1 LDRQLMTT
9 ERISTA
15 ALNAIERALAVLG
28 AGGLVVMPTDT
39 VYGVGCLAFNSEAV
53 ARLYLVKGRP
63 DDKPI
68 PVLLGSADELDR
80 VVIEVPQPMRHLA
93 QTFWPGPLT
102 LILPRHPSLPQAI
115 GPGATV
121 GVRVPAHRL
130 AQRLLSA
137 AGPMAVT
144 SANLSGEPPAR
155 SAGEA
160 ETALAGR
167 VDLILDDGPSPGGQP
182 STVVDGT
189 TDPVTILRHGPISE
203 ADLIQSMS

>member
-1 LDRQLMTT
+1 MKTD
-9 ERISTA
+9 RISTA
-15 ALNAIERALAVLG
+15 APEAIERALVVLR

-63 DDKPI
+63 EDKPI
-68 PVLLGSADELDR
+68 PVLLGSADELDK
-80 VVIEVPQPMRHLA
+80 VVVEIAQPIRHLA
-93 QTFWPGPLT
+93 EDFWPGPLT
-102 LILPRHPSLPQAI
+102 MILPRHPSLPQEI

-144 SANLSGEPPAR
+144 SANLSGKPPAR
-155 SAGEA
+155 SADEA
-160 ETALAGR
+160 EAALAGR

-189 TDPVTILRHGPISE
+189 TDPMIIVRHGPITES
-203 ADLIQSMS
+203 DLARKMS

>member
-1 LDRQLMTT
+1 MNT

-15 ALNAIERALAVLG
+15 AEHAMERALAVLS

-63 DDKPI
+63 ENKPI
-68 PVLLGSADELDR
+68 PVLLSSAVELDS
-80 VVIEVPQPMRHLA
+80 VAIEVPQPMRRLA
-93 QTFWPGPLT
+93 ETFWPGPLT
-102 LILPRHPSLPQAI
+102 LILPRRPSLPQAI
-115 GPGATV
+115 GPGDTV

-155 SAGEA
+155 SADEA
-160 ETALAGR
+160 EMALAGR

-189 TDPVTILRHGPISE
+189 TDPMTIVREGPISQ
-203 ADLIQSMS
+203 AALGRSMS

>member
-1 LDRQLMTT
+1 MTGT
-9 ERISTA
+9 ERISTTA
-15 ALNAIERALAVLG
+15 PEAIERALGVLE

-63 DDKPI
+63 EHKPI
-68 PVLLGSADELDR
+68 PVLLGSADALDG
-80 VVIEVPQPMRHLA
+80 VVVDIPLPMRRLA
-93 QTFWPGPLT
+93 ETFWPGPLT
-102 LILPRHPSLPQAI
+102 LILPRQPSLPQAI

-155 SAGEA
+155 SADDAEA
-160 ETALAGR
+160 VLAGK

-189 TDPVTILRHGPISE
+189 TDPVTILRHGPISA
-203 ADLIQSMS
+203 ADVMRCMS